1 MGIVEIKDNGVGMDA
16 DRLQKLKRE
25 MKENQETGKIGLSNI
40 YMRVRIF
47 YEDQGDVQIYST
59 EGEGTTVRI
68 CLPVKELELNKGEG
82 IQCTEL

>member
-1 MGIVEIKDNGVGMDA
+1 
-16 DRLQKLKRE
+16 
-25 MKENQETGKIGLSNI
+25 
-40 YMRVRIF
+40 MRVRIF

-68 CLPVKELELNKGEG
+68 CLPVKEQELNKGEG